1 MQVAAEAATGEFD
14 NLGDPADLR
23 DLVSSDSAITDAD
36 IGGYSSMY
44 PPLSRYTFCLVS
56 FYILVLWLL
65 HSDQW
70 RPVALSSGGCLA
82 CPAAGMNLMEAVC

>member
-44 PPLSRYTFCLVS
+44 PPLSRCAFCLVS
-56 FYILVLWLL
+56 IKSPLF
-65 HSDQW
+65 
-70 RPVALSSGGCLA
+70 
-82 CPAAGMNLMEAVC
+82 